1 MIETLTMNIGLI
13 SYAIAGLIYVKLEDG
28 CFEIDY
34 RGCSKLQIAAFQAQ
48 MITHYFRIVL
58 TWPLY
63 LIEDFTVY
71 LTNIGMDEEQ
81 GDDDDGIV

>member
-1 MIETLTMNIGLI
+1 MIETLTANIGLI

-34 RGCSKLQIAAFQAQ
+34 EGCTKMQIAMFQLQ